1 MSGDPEADYYQT
13 VEEYFVSRR
22 GDPLFLSNAEWNLVR
37 KWRLAGLPLRV
48 VLRGV
53 RDALD
58 AHAHGWNR
66 ERKVRSLAYCTAEV
80 EAAGERWRRAL
91 ATGAEPGLDAASA
104 LRGFARDLLHGRDL
118 GPRARKL
125 VSTLSRELEE
135 KAASSLDEVTPL
147 LVEREARL
155 VEALAKDEG
164 AERMQALEHRHRV
177 EGSRHGVRIGDPSR
191 AAGLCNLTD
200 RGRRVDLLACRSA
213 STGHSARSRW
223 QSCSRAVGVP
233 RPARRSPNRWASPS
247 PRATRP
253 SRRRRAS
260 NHRAG

>member
-66 ERKVRSLAYCTAEV
+66 ERKVRSLAYCAAEV

-135 KAASSLDEVTPL
+135 KAASSLDDVTPL

-164 AERMQALEHRHRV
+164 AERMQALEA
-177 EGSRHGVRIGDPSR
+177 EID
-191 AAGLCNLTD
+191 AGL
-200 RGRRVDLLACRSA
+200 
-213 STGHSARSRW
+213 ARWRE
-223 QSCSRAVGVP
+223 RM
-233 RPARRSPNRWASPS
+233 PARVLETLRRETRARRLLEAHGLPRLSLFHLEAGGGAS
-247 PRATRP
+247 
-253 SRRRRAS
+253 
-260 NHRAG
+260 